1 MMASVDGRI
10 DCAMTEQIESGDEY
24 YEALAELGCPSLLMG
39 RVTMQLHYAA
49 AEPFVAKEP
58 APIGRQAVHVARRA
72 GGYLVAV
79 DTHGSLCWPAGE
91 FDGQPLLVITSEKCA
106 AEYLDTLAGAGISWI
121 AVGEERIDLPEAMEM
136 LRETFGVER
145 LAVVG
150 GGNINGAFLAA
161 GLLDEV
167 SLMVAPGID
176 GRVRRHRRCGAAGHQ
191 TAAPVGKTG
200 RRGNRMDALRVSSP
214 GGVKRRFLVPGPG
227 DASIVT
233 GTVWMI
239 MDLI

>member
-106 AEYLDTLAGAGISWI
+106 AEYLDMLAGAGISWI

-176 GRVRRHRRCGAAGHQ
+176 ARTGMTAVFDGIDDAARPATKLQ
-191 TAAPVGKTG
+191 LRSVKQVGE
-200 RRGNRMDALRVSSP
+200 
-214 GGVKRRFLVPGPG
+214 
-227 DASIVT
+227 
-233 GTVWMI
+233 GTVWMRYGFPAPVE
-239 MDLI
+239 

>member
-1 MMASVDGRI
+1 MLFRS
-10 DCAMTEQIESGDEY
+10 
-24 YEALAELGCPSLLMG
+24 
-39 RVTMQLHYAA
+39 
-49 AEPFVAKEP
+49 
-58 APIGRQAVHVARRA
+58 
-72 GGYLVAV
+72 
-79 DTHGSLCWPAGE
+79 
-91 FDGQPLLVITSEKCA
+91 LLVITSEKCA

-176 GRVRRHRRCGAAGHQ
+176 GRTGMTAVFDGIDDAARPATKLQ
-191 TAAPVGKTG
+191 LRSVKQVGE
-200 RRGNRMDALRVSSP
+200 
-214 GGVKRRFLVPGPG
+214 
-227 DASIVT
+227 
-233 GTVWMI
+233 GTVWMRYGFPAPVE
-239 MDLI
+239 

>member
-1 MMASVDGRI
+1 MKPYIVCHMMASVDGRI

-106 AEYLDTLAGAGISWI
+106 AEYLDMLAGAGISWI

-176 GRVRRHRRCGAAGHQ
+176 ARTGMTAVFDGIDDAARPATKLQ
-191 TAAPVGKTG
+191 LRSVKQVGE
-200 RRGNRMDALRVSSP
+200 
-214 GGVKRRFLVPGPG
+214 
-227 DASIVT
+227 
-233 GTVWMI
+233 GTVWMRYGFPAPVE
-239 MDLI
+239 